1 MNQKIKTIMQSHIAL
16 CLGRADYDLKVFSLM
31 MVMDFGDKW
40 DVSDNRI
47 NSCFYIYIYIFIND
61 KHIYNKI

>member
-1 MNQKIKTIMQSHIAL
+1 MNQKIKTIMQSRIAL

-47 NSCFYIYIYIFIND
+47 NSCFTKCVIFIND